1 VILAADTVILATE
14 VVILPAETRVSGPCS
29 AAESHRLQ
37 TVARGIWMDVRC
49 V

>member
-1 VILAADTVILATE
+1 VILAADTVILAAE
-14 VVILPAETRVSGPCS
+14 VVILAAETRVSEPCG

-37 TVARGIWMDVRC
+37 KVARGTWMDVRC